1 MKHNNNPVFPKGFLW
16 GASSAAWQVEG
27 ATLEDGRTQAI
38 IDLNSQTKKPFADNS
53 IAADHYHHYKED
65 VALMKECGF
74 TSYRFGISWSRV
86 IPGPD
91 RKVNPKGIE
100 FYNNLINELKA
111 AGIEPIVTIYHYDMP
126 CWVDEKYGG
135 WHDRAI
141 IDEFDYYC
149 RVLFE
154 NFGDRVKYW
163 LSINEQNMQIVY
175 GKWLGV
181 AKGLTDE
188 EWEVKKW
195 QINHIMNMCHAKAVI
210 ACHEMVEGG
219 KIGPVPGYVPI
230 YPKSCKPEDQ
240 IAAMNA
246 EELTQK
252 VWDDLYAYREYSGF
266 IKNYWKERNI
276 DPKIMPGDMEEIAK
290 AKIDFFAVNCYRSD
304 VGMWPDPSY
313 TQEIGLNKYGRKG
326 EFVYTNWPGEYALDR
341 NPFVETNDWDWH
353 IDGVSMRYTMRYM
366 WDHYHLPMM
375 ITEAGFGA
383 HEDLGPDGKI
393 HDQER
398 IDYLRDYI
406 YNLGLAIEDG
416 VEVMG
421 FNPWSFTDLLST
433 GNGMAKRYGLVF
445 VNTTDDDVRDLK
457 RYKKDS
463 FYWYSNLIKSN
474 GQDWGYDMSAWR
486 DFTKTS
492 EIASDLKDKIQQ
504 PDWIKK

>member
-1 MKHNNNPVFPKGFLW
+1 MKHNNNPVFPEGFLW

-27 ATLEDGRTQAI
+27 ATLED
-38 IDLNSQTKKPFADNS
+38 S
-53 IAADHYHHYKED
+53 DHYHHYKED

-74 TSYRFGISWSRV
+74 TSYRFGISWSRI
-86 IPGPD
+86 IPAAD

-188 EWEVKKW
+188 EWEVQKW

-210 ACHEMVEGG
+210 ACHELVEGG

-246 EELTQK
+246 EELTEK
-252 VWDDLYAYREYSGF
+252 IWNDTYAYREYSGF

-276 DPKIMPGDMEEIAK
+276 DPKIQPGDMELLAQ
-290 AKIDFFAVNCYRSD
+290 AKIDFIAVNCYRSD
-304 VGMWPDPSY
+304 CGKWPDPSY
-313 TQEIGLNKYGRKG
+313 VQEIGLNKYGRKG
-326 EFVYTNWPGEYALDR
+326 EFIYTNWPGEYALDR
-341 NPFVETNDWDWH
+341 NPFVETTDWDWH
-353 IDGVSMRYTMRYM
+353 IDGVCMRYALRYM
-366 WDHYHLPMM
+366 WDHYHLPMV

-383 HEDLGPDGKI
+383 HEDLDENGEI
-393 HDQER
+393 HDQYR

-406 YNLGLAIEDG
+406 YNVGLAIEDG
-416 VEVMG
+416 VEVFG

-445 VNTTDDDVRDLK
+445 VNRTDDDLRDLK

-463 FYWYSNLIKSN
+463 FYWYSKLIKSN
-474 GQDWGYDMSAWR
+474 GQEWGYDMSEWR

-492 EIASDLKDKIQQ
+492 EIASDLKDKIKN
-504 PDWIKK
+504 PDWNK

>member
-1 MKHNNNPVFPKGFLW
+1 MKHNTNPVFPKGFLW

-27 ATLEDGRTQAI
+27 ATAEDGRTPAI
-38 IDLNSQTKKPFADNS
+38 IDLNTQTKKPFADNS
-53 IAADHYHHYKED
+53 IASDHYHHYKED

-74 TSYRFGISWSRV
+74 TSYRFGISWSRI
-86 IPGPD
+86 IPAAD

-126 CWVDEKYGG
+126 VWVDEKFGG
-135 WHDRAI
+135 WHDRGI
-141 IDEFDYYC
+141 TDEFDYYA

-181 AKGLTDE
+181 AKGCTD
-188 EWEVKKW
+188 WEKEKW

-219 KIGPVPGYVPI
+219 KIAPVPVYVPI

-252 VWDDLYAYREYSGF
+252 IWDDTYYFGEYNTF
-266 IKNYWKERNI
+266 IKNYWKEHDI
-276 DPKIMPGDMEEIAK
+276 DPKIMPGDMELMK
-290 AKIDFFAVNCYRSD
+290 QAKIDFFAINCYRSD
-304 VGMWPDPSY
+304 VGMWPDPSF

-326 EFVYTNWPGEYALDR
+326 EFIYTNWPGEYALDR
-341 NPFVETNDWDWH
+341 NPYVETTDWDWH

-366 WDHYHLPMM
+366 WDHYHLPMI

-383 HEDLGPDGKI
+383 HEDLDENGEI
-393 HDQER
+393 HDDYR

-406 YNLGLAIEDG
+406 YNLGLAIMDG
-416 VEVMG
+416 VDVMG

-445 VNTTDDDVRDLK
+445 INRTDDDLRDMK

-463 FYWYSNLIKSN
+463 FYWYSKLIKSN
-474 GQDWGYDMSAWR
+474 GQEWGKDMTEWR
-486 DFTKTS
+486 EFTKQS
-492 EIASDLKDKIQQ
+492 EIASDLKDKLG
-504 PDWIKK
+504 K

>member
-1 MKHNNNPVFPKGFLW
+1 MKHNTDPVFPKGFLW

-27 ATLEDGRTQAI
+27 GVADGGRTPSI
-38 IDLNSQTKKPFADNS
+38 IDLNSKTKKPYADNS
-53 IAADHYHHYKED
+53 ITADHYHHFKED

-74 TSYRFGISWSRV
+74 TSYRFSLSWSRI
-86 IPGPD
+86 IPNAD
-91 RKVNPKGIE
+91 RKVNPEGIK
-100 FYNNLINELKA
+100 FYNDLINELVA
-111 AGIEPIVTIYHYDMP
+111 AGITPVITLYHYDMP
-126 CWVDEKYGG
+126 VWVDEKYGG
-135 WHDRAI
+135 WHNRAI

-149 RVLFE
+149 RVCFR

-188 EWEVKKW
+188 EWNVKKW
-195 QINHIMNMCHAKAVI
+195 QINHIMNLCHAKAVI
-210 ACHEMVEGG
+210 ACHEMVPGG

-252 VWDDLYAYREYSGF
+252 VWDDLYYFREYSTF
-266 IKNYWKERNI
+266 IQNYWKENNI
-276 DPKIMPGDMEEIAK
+276 DPKIQDGDMDLIK
-290 AKIDFFAVNCYRSD
+290 QAKIDFFSINCYRSD
-304 VGMWPDPSY
+304 VGKMPNPSY
-313 TQEIGLNKYGRKG
+313 VQEIAMNKFGHKG
-326 EFVYTNWPGEYALDR
+326 DIIYTNLPGEYALDR
-341 NPFVETNDWDWH
+341 NPYVETTEWDWH

-366 WDHYHLPMM
+366 WDHYHLPMI

-383 HEDLGPDGKI
+383 NEDLGPDGKI
-393 HDQER
+393 HDTYR

-416 VEVMG
+416 VEVFG

-433 GNGMAKRYGLVF
+433 GNGMKKRYGLVF

-463 FYWYSNLIKSN
+463 FYWYSKLIKSN
-474 GQDWGYDMSAWR
+474 GKEWGKDMSEWR
-486 DFTKTS
+486 NFTKVS
-492 EIASDLKDKIQQ
+492 PVASDLKGKI
-504 PDWIKK
+504 KE

>member
-1 MKHNNNPVFPKGFLW
+1 MKHNSNPVFPEGFLW

-27 ATLEDGRTQAI
+27 ATAEDGRTPAI

-53 IAADHYHHYKED
+53 IASDHYHHYKED

-86 IPGPD
+86 IPAAD

-126 CWVDEKYGG
+126 VWVDEKYGG

-181 AKGLTDE
+181 AKGLSDE
-188 EWEVKKW
+188 EWEVQKW

-246 EELTQK
+246 EELTEK
-252 VWDDLYAYREYSGF
+252 IWNDTYAYRNYSGF
-266 IKNYWKERNI
+266 IQNYWKEHGI
-276 DPKIMPGDMEEIAK
+276 DPKIQPGDMELLEK
-290 AKIDFFAVNCYRSD
+290 AKIDFIAVNCYRSD

-313 TQEIGLNKYGRKG
+313 VQEIGLNKYGRKG
-326 EFVYTNWPGEYALDR
+326 EFIYTNWPGEYALDR
-341 NPFVETNDWDWH
+341 NPFVETTDWDWH
-353 IDGVSMRYTMRYM
+353 IDGVSMRYALRYM
-366 WDHYHLPMM
+366 WDHYHLPMV

-383 HEDLGPDGKI
+383 HEDLDENGEI
-393 HDQER
+393 HDQYR
-398 IDYLRDYI
+398 IDYLRDYV
-406 YNLGLAIEDG
+406 YNVGLAIADG
-416 VEVMG
+416 VEVFG

-445 VNTTDDDVRDLK
+445 VNRTDDDLRDMK

-463 FYWYSNLIKSN
+463 FYWYSKLIKSN
-474 GQDWGYDMSAWR
+474 GQEWGYDMSEWR
-486 DFTKTS
+486 DFTRTS
-492 EIASDLKDKIQQ
+492 QIASDLKDKIKD
-504 PDWIKK
+504 PDWNKR

>member
-1 MKHNNNPVFPKGFLW
+1 MKHLKNPVFPKNFFW

-27 ATLEDGRTQAI
+27 GTTEGGRTPAI
-38 IDLNSQTKKPFADNS
+38 IDLNSQKKKPFADNS
-53 IAADHYHHYKED
+53 IAADHYHHFKED

-74 TSYRFGISWSRV
+74 TSYRFSLSWSRI
-86 IPGPD
+86 IPHAD
-91 RKVNPKGIE
+91 RAVNPEGIK
-100 FYNNLINELKA
+100 FYNDLINELVA
-111 AGIEPIVTIYHYDMP
+111 AGITPIVTLYHYDMP
-126 CWVDEKYGG
+126 VWVDEKFGG
-135 WHDRAI
+135 WHNRAI
-141 IDEFDYYC
+141 IDEFEYYC
-149 RVLFE
+149 KVCFE

-163 LSINEQNMQIVY
+163 LSINEQNMQIIY
-175 GKWLGV
+175 GDWLGV
-181 AKGLTDE
+181 SKGCDNWFVE
-188 EWEVKKW
+188 KW
-195 QINHIMNMCHAKAVI
+195 QVNHVMNLCHAKAVI

-230 YPKSCKPEDQ
+230 YPETCKPEDQ

-252 VWDDLYAYREYSGF
+252 IWDDLYYFGEYS
-266 IKNYWKERNI
+266 NYVKKYWEDNNI
-276 DPKIMPGDMEEIAK
+276 DPLIQEGDMELIKK
-290 AKIDFFAVNCYRSD
+290 AKIDFFAINCYRSD
-304 VGMWPDPSY
+304 VGKAPDPSF
-313 TQEIGLNKYGRKG
+313 TREIGLNKYGIKG
-326 EFVYTNWPGEYALDR
+326 EFEYPNLPGYYALDR
-341 NPFVETNDWDWH
+341 NPYVETTDWDWH
-353 IDGVSMRYTMRYM
+353 IDGTSMRYTMRYM

-383 HEDLGPDGKI
+383 HEDLDANGEI
-393 HDQER
+393 HDTYR

-463 FYWYSNLIKSN
+463 FYWYSKLIKSN
-474 GQDWGYDMSAWR
+474 GQEWGKDMSEWL
-486 DFTKTS
+486 DFSHKS
-492 EIASDLKDKIQQ
+492 EIASD
-504 PDWIKK
+504 IKNKG

>member
-1 MKHNNNPVFPKGFLW
+1 MKHNNNPVFPEGFLW

-53 IAADHYHHYKED
+53 IASDHYHHYKED

-74 TSYRFGISWSRV
+74 TSYRFGISWSRI
-86 IPGPD
+86 IPAAD

-188 EWEVKKW
+188 EWEVQKW

-210 ACHEMVEGG
+210 ACHELVEGG

-246 EELTQK
+246 EELTEK
-252 VWDDLYAYREYSGF
+252 IWNDTYAYREYSGF

-276 DPKIMPGDMEEIAK
+276 DPKIQPGDMELLAQ
-290 AKIDFFAVNCYRSD
+290 AKIDFIAVNCYRSD
-304 VGMWPDPSY
+304 CGKWPDPSY
-313 TQEIGLNKYGRKG
+313 VQ
-326 EFVYTNWPGEYALDR
+326 
-341 NPFVETNDWDWH
+341 
-353 IDGVSMRYTMRYM
+353 
-366 WDHYHLPMM
+366 
-375 ITEAGFGA
+375 
-383 HEDLGPDGKI
+383 
-393 HDQER
+393 
-398 IDYLRDYI
+398 
-406 YNLGLAIEDG
+406 
-416 VEVMG
+416 
-421 FNPWSFTDLLST
+421 
-433 GNGMAKRYGLVF
+433 
-445 VNTTDDDVRDLK
+445 
-457 RYKKDS
+457 
-463 FYWYSNLIKSN
+463 
-474 GQDWGYDMSAWR
+474 
-486 DFTKTS
+486 
-492 EIASDLKDKIQQ
+492 
-504 PDWIKK
+504 

>member
-1 MKHNNNPVFPKGFLW
+1 MKHKNNPVFPKGFLW

-27 ATLEDGRTQAI
+27 ATLEDGRSQAI

-74 TSYRFGISWSRV
+74 TSYRFGISWSRI
-86 IPGPD
+86 IPAAD

-135 WHDRAI
+135 WHNRAI

-181 AKGLTDE
+181 AKGCDD
-188 EWEVKKW
+188 WEKEKW
-195 QINHIMNMCHAKAVI
+195 QINHIMNMCHAKAVV
-210 ACHEMVEGG
+210 ACHEMVPGG

-230 YPKSCKPEDQ
+230 YPKTCKPEDQ

-246 EELTQK
+246 EELTEK
-252 VWDDLYAYREYSGF
+252 VWNDTYAYRNYSTF
-266 IKNYWKERNI
+266 IQNYWKERDI
-276 DPKIMPGDMEEIAK
+276 DPKIMPGDMELLEK
-290 AKIDFFAVNCYRSD
+290 AKIDFIAVNCYRSD
-304 VGMWPDPSY
+304 VGMWPDPSFV
-313 TQEIGLNKYGRKG
+313 QEIGLNKYGRKG
-326 EFVYTNWPGEYALDR
+326 EFIYTNWPGEYALDR
-341 NPFVETNDWDWH
+341 NPFVETTDWDWH
-353 IDGVSMRYTMRYM
+353 IDGVSMRYALRYM

-383 HEDLGPDGKI
+383 HEDLDENGQI
-393 HDQER
+393 HDDYR
-398 IDYLRDYI
+398 IEYLRDYI
-406 YNLGLAIEDG
+406 YNVGLAIEDG
-416 VEVMG
+416 VEMWG

-463 FYWYSNLIKSN
+463 FEWYSKLIKSN
-474 GQDWGYDMSAWR
+474 GQEWGKDMTEWR
-486 DFTKTS
+486 EFSKTS
-492 EIASDLKDKIQQ
+492 EIASDLKDKISK
-504 PDWIKK
+504 PGWAK

>member
-1 MKHNNNPVFPKGFLW
+1 MRHNTNPVFPKSFLW

-27 ATLEDGRTQAI
+27 ATAEDGRTPAI
-38 IDLNSQTKKPFADNS
+38 IDLNTQTKKPFADNS
-53 IAADHYHHYKED
+53 IASDHYHHYKED

-74 TSYRFGISWSRV
+74 TSYRFGISWSRI
-86 IPGPD
+86 IPAAD

-126 CWVDEKYGG
+126 VWVDEKFGG
-135 WHDRAI
+135 WHDRGI
-141 IDEFDYYC
+141 IDEFDYYA

-181 AKGLTDE
+181 AKGCTD
-188 EWEVKKW
+188 WEKEKW

-219 KIGPVPGYVPI
+219 KIAPVPGYVPI

-252 VWDDLYAYREYSGF
+252 IWDDTYYFGEYNTF
-266 IKNYWKERNI
+266 IKNYWKEHDI
-276 DPKIMPGDMEEIAK
+276 DPKIMPGDMELMK
-290 AKIDFFAVNCYRSD
+290 QAKIDFFAINCYRSD
-304 VGMWPDPSY
+304 VGMWPDPSF

-326 EFVYTNWPGEYALDR
+326 EFIYTNWPGEYALDR
-341 NPFVETNDWDWH
+341 NPYVETTDWDWH

-366 WDHYHLPMM
+366 WDHYHLPMI

-383 HEDLGPDGKI
+383 HEDLDENGEI
-393 HDQER
+393 HDDYR

-406 YNLGLAIEDG
+406 YNLGLAIMDG
-416 VEVMG
+416 VDVMG

-445 VNTTDDDVRDLK
+445 INRTDDDLRDMK

-463 FYWYSNLIKSN
+463 FYWYSKLIKSN
-474 GQDWGYDMSAWR
+474 GQEWGKDMTEWR
-486 DFTKTS
+486 EFTKQS
-492 EIASDLKDKIQQ
+492 EIASDLKDKLG
-504 PDWIKK
+504 K

>member
-1 MKHNNNPVFPKGFLW
+1 MKHNTNPVFPEGFLW

-27 ATLEDGRTQAI
+27 ATAEDGRTPAI

-53 IAADHYHHYKED
+53 IASDHYHHYKED

-74 TSYRFGISWSRV
+74 TSYRFGISWSRI
-86 IPGPD
+86 IPAAD

-188 EWEVKKW
+188 EWEVQKW

-210 ACHEMVEGG
+210 ACHELVEGG

-246 EELTQK
+246 EELTEK
-252 VWDDLYAYREYSGF
+252 IWNDTYAYREYSGF

-276 DPKIMPGDMEEIAK
+276 DPKIQPGDMELLAQ
-290 AKIDFFAVNCYRSD
+290 AKIDFIAVNCYRSD
-304 VGMWPDPSY
+304 CGKWPDPSY
-313 TQEIGLNKYGRKG
+313 VQEIGLNKYGRKG
-326 EFVYTNWPGEYALDR
+326 EFIYTNWPGEYALDR
-341 NPFVETNDWDWH
+341 NPFVETTDWDWH
-353 IDGVSMRYTMRYM
+353 IDGVCMRYALRYM
-366 WDHYHLPMM
+366 WDHYHLPMV

-383 HEDLGPDGKI
+383 HEDLDENGEI
-393 HDQER
+393 HDQYR

-406 YNLGLAIEDG
+406 YNVGLAIEDG
-416 VEVMG
+416 VEVFG

-445 VNTTDDDVRDLK
+445 VNRTDDDLRDLK

-463 FYWYSNLIKSN
+463 FYWYSKLIKSN
-474 GQDWGYDMSAWR
+474 GQEWGYDMSEWR

-492 EIASDLKDKIQQ
+492 EIASDLKDKIKN
-504 PDWIKK
+504 PDWNK